1 MKISSLMVK
10 VFYLNGQINKR
21 LGPDHVTVYKAVSD
35 IHSIKIKT
43 SSLLRTRSLGSGE
56 TNREILITNQL
67 AFYLLNTNSIICYY
81 IPLYSTLY
89 YIQKLSV
96 QIQSLLRVDTLKSLI
111 SKVILNFW
119 RLLMNEKYLDK

>member
-1 MKISSLMVK
+1 MVK

-111 SKVILNFW
+111 SKVILNF
-119 RLLMNEKYLDK
+119 

>member
-21 LGPDHVTVYKAVSD
+21 LGPDHVTVYKAISD